1 MELVPCFNWNSLRHN
16 MKRNDSLLRVEQNN
30 LKEINHRG
38 CCFWGKSLEKGPADG
53 DWTRSG
59 VQKYTF
65 FSYSGWSDR
74 ARWITLDKF
83 PRNRIS
89 YAIRQ
94 RMFKRIFCEMR
105 IRLEEKPLMR
115 GEVLFALIL
124 RSHLVFTSHHHHHF
138 LYPLHTPKKRAKAK
152 RVNRVNLL
160 HTSRARGALSTTEN
174 RFYFCFRRISI
185 SDSFTPSNAINNVAG
200 VGRAENLTHNTSS
213 FGGVT
218 MRWKSQSIFVSCSV

>member
-1 MELVPCFNWNSLRHN
+1 MVIEREVEFKNTHFSHTP
-16 MKRNDSLLRVEQNN
+16 NDPIGLGES
-30 LKEINHRG
+30 
-38 CCFWGKSLEKGPADG
+38 
-53 DWTRSG
+53 
-59 VQKYTF
+59 
-65 FSYSGWSDR
+65 
-74 ARWITLDKF
+74 RWINSREIGF
-83 PRNRIS
+83 
-89 YAIRQ
+89 
-94 RMFKRIFCEMR
+94 RMRFVSGCSREFFCEMR

-124 RSHLVFTSHHHHHF
+124 QSHLFFTSHHHHHF